1 MQKYPGR
8 PRHLPLSGERE
19 REAAVPHDLSTS
31 SVGGRGDRK
40 GEVPRGPRAPGAP
53 PARAG
58 CWNPPLGNR
67 PLGRED
73 GDRAGVGHSQR
84 CPGLPA
90 LHLLPGPS
98 SPRSPGAPKK
108 GWGRL
113 PVAAP
118 GAERRK
124 DPQGSRG
131 KTSLGPQL
139 SPTRRWA
146 CRGWRPRAPRG
157 VRTPRNP
164 GGRGRREETRAAED

>member
-1 MQKYPGR
+1 M
-8 PRHLPLSGERE
+8 
-19 REAAVPHDLSTS
+19 
-31 SVGGRGDRK
+31 
-40 GEVPRGPRAPGAP
+40 
-53 PARAG
+53 
-58 CWNPPLGNR
+58 NR

-124 DPQGSRG
+124 DPQGARG

-139 SPTRRWA
+139 SPTREGGRAGVGAHAAPGESARPGTPAVGGGGRRPGQPRTEALTWTRLGTPRENFR
-146 CRGWRPRAPRG
+146 RGWREAGERGPARARHLAPRIPRPLPRAPSLACVPSRLH
-157 VRTPRNP
+157 RPRS
-164 GGRGRREETRAAED
+164 